1 LSSAHLTSAAEVGY
15 VNLKIEET
23 TTANKSFLD
32 AKMVA
37 TNIGSIRIRGIVLSH
52 VSARFAFLFAMKQFS
67 YVIMKNG
74 NNIDNESN
82 ICR

>member
-1 LSSAHLTSAAEVGY
+1 M
-15 VNLKIEET
+15 KIEKI
-23 TTANKSFLD
+23 TTANKPFLD
-32 AKMVA
+32 AKIVA
-37 TNIGSIRIRGIVLSH
+37 TNIGSRRIKGIVLSH
-52 VSARFAFLFAMKQFS
+52 VSARFAFIFAMKQFS

>member
-1 LSSAHLTSAAEVGY
+1 
-15 VNLKIEET
+15 LKIEET
-23 TTANKSFLD
+23 TTADKPFLD
-32 AKMVA
+32 AKIVA
-37 TNIGSIRIRGIVLSH
+37 TNIGSRRIKGIVLSH

-74 NNIDNESN
+74 NNVDNESN

>member
-1 LSSAHLTSAAEVGY
+1 
-15 VNLKIEET
+15 LKIEET
-23 TTANKSFLD
+23 TTANKPFLD
-32 AKMVA
+32 KIIA
-37 TNIGSIRIRGIVLSH
+37 TTNSGSRRIKGIVLSH